1 MSKVIYKRTD
11 LPKKEGIYFVLADG
25 EKQTMEFR
33 NGEWAYPVYC
43 WYSETPSPELAEV
56 LKTIKLKLK
65 TKYRLPDNE
74 IPLSEKELL
83 TLLNELLN

>member
-25 EKQTMEFR
+25 EKQIMEFR

-43 WYSETPSPELAEV
+43 WYSETPPPELADV
-56 LKTIKLKLK
+56 LEKIKANINNNKE
-65 TKYRLPDNE
+65 YSNYIR
-74 IPLSEKELL
+74 IPIQYAE